1 MTNTQNNTAVWTF
14 DGDIVSDL
22 HKDAYGFRPSQTWW
36 EIWDSCLDSE
46 KQKIWDDLLESLKA
60 SIIRDEE
67 DRAWAVKK
75 FEEMVSATMEVGAK
89 TREDAL
95 RWLMDASDCGGDWEY
110 YCFQNGLPY
119 GYFKK
124 VA

>member
-60 SIIRDEE
+60 SIIRTENFGRFNE
-67 DRAWAVKK
+67 NC
-75 FEEMVSATMEVGAK
+75 S
-89 TREDAL
+89 
-95 RWLMDASDCGGDWEY
+95 C
-110 YCFQNGLPY
+110 
-119 GYFKK
+119 
-124 VA
+124 